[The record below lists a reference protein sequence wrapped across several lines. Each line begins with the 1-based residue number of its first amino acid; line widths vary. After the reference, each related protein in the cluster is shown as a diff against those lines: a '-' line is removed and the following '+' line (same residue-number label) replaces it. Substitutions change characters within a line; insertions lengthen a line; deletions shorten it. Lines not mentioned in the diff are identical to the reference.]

1 MNPSQKAVTYSADW
15 SKPEERFAELEA
27 TNALLKRLE
36 TDRSAYNK
44 LFSPES
50 LKRTTV
56 QPGDKKPR
64 ARKKPAAP
72 PPESAPAAPS
82 DG

>member
-1 MNPSQKAVTYSADW
+1 MEPSQKVVTYSADW
-15 SKPEERFAELEA
+15 SKPEERFAELEE

-36 TDRSAYNK
+36 TDRGAYDR

-50 LKRTTV
+50 LKRTI
-56 QPGDKKPR
+56 QPPEKKPR

-72 PPESAPAAPS
+72 APEPAPASPA